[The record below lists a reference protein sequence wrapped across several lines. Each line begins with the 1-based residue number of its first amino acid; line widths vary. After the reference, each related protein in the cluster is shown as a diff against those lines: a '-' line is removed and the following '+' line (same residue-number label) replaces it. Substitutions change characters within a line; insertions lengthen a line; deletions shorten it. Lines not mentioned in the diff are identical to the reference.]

1 MKSRNSIPEPVRDKL
16 IEPWIRPAL
25 PGWWANLSTQS
36 PMDIACR
43 FEHVPPRR
51 LHFSG
56 PRHIHPPD
64 QESAK
69 GKRPAYSC
77 WSALRRKESV
87 RGNPV
92 NGPPRFQLQGQEM
105 TIYISSSKKTKPP
118 NFWRPALPP
127 ISTITC
133 ICGIRGGDSVGE
145 KNSTHGFDPSVRIR
159 SLTVLNAGYLIIQ
172 PLRKFP
178 HLPIM
183 YGKQLLFV
191 TDLPYR

>member
-105 TIYISSSKKTKPP
+105 TIYISSSKKAKPP

-127 ISTITC
+127 HLNHYLHLLNTRRGLRWREEFNTRFRS
-133 ICGIRGGDSVGE
+133 IRADPVAHRIECRLSHYTAVE
-145 KNSTHGFDPSVRIR
+145 KVPPPSHHVW
-159 SLTVLNAGYLIIQ
+159 
-172 PLRKFP
+172 
-178 HLPIM
+178 
-183 YGKQLLFV
+183 
-191 TDLPYR
+191 